1 MKALISCLPGC
12 IRRLR
17 YAARLT
23 VVASIPLILAGTLLA
38 QGTSYLTGYVQD
50 PSGAAIPSASVSV
63 KNENNAATY
72 TLKTTDTGVYRSP
85 ALEPGSYEVRIT
97 AAGFQEAVSR
107 AVTLLV
113 GQPRGLDFTLQVG
126 AATQLIEVTAAAPLL
141 KTEDA
146 GLGQNVQYNQVAG
159 LPYFSRSAGVL
170 LSLAPTVRYTGEDV
184 ISYGASR
191 YNVGAYT
198 NVNIMIDGAS
208 VIGNRTDVAQ
218 MTFNPSVE
226 ALQEVKITTNQFSA
240 EFGKDIGALVQMDTK
255 SGGNVYHGGV
265 YEYFRNEKLD
275 TMNAFSRTR
284 PIDRQHM
291 FGGTIGGPVIKNK
304 LFFFGSLEV
313 QKSTSPAGFLLTV
326 PTAQMKQGN
335 FSQLSRQ
342 LYNPLSSRPGPTGQI
357 VRDPFVGNVIPNN
370 LFDSAAVKAFEYMPN
385 PTDAALAGNLPTST
399 GTKLTKYRSVNRVD
413 WLISDKDRLSGSYM
427 FDHTLNQN
435 LGVSAYNAIAQ
446 AASPT
451 LAGFGFKFFTQV
463 YNISEQHT
471 FTPSLF
477 MSNRFVHR
485 PRFIE
490 RVNPAVDPAK
500 QWGST
505 LGIKNFAGSRLPQS
519 FGGDLGFPSY
529 SFTGYTGLGP
539 GALLFQERP
548 IKEVSWDIDLTYV
561 KGKHT
566 LKWGF
571 QTEFGH
577 HGAPD
582 QSTPTGTFDFGPLPT
597 SQPGVANT
605 GDAMASFLL
614 GQTNSA
620 STTLGPLLIWHN
632 WYYSAFFQD
641 DWKVTPTLTL
651 NLGIRWDIDG
661 PVYETEFRGNSFDFY
676 ETNPVSG
683 TPGVVKFL
691 NRPTYPARGFYN
703 VDYKRLAPRIG
714 FAWRAMPKT
723 VIRGGYGIYNTN
735 PTLGANRRAP
745 SLGFTTSAS
754 FGSPDGGLSPAF
766 LLRNGFPDYPLGG
779 DLSRLN
785 ESFGAV
791 RPGQTPST
799 SPTFVNPDWRF
810 GYAQNFNLSI
820 QRELPFNMVFEIAG
834 QGSLGR
840 RLPINGR
847 NWNEIN
853 PSLWGITGS
862 NFSRRPFPQYG
873 NVSEV
878 KQAAG
883 ITNYYNGYVRLEK
896 QFSHGLVLI
905 TNYSY
910 GKQVGFMGGSLY
922 HPQLS
927 RGVVFYNEANGATA
941 VPFHI
946 GLVSWSYDLPFG
958 PGKSMLSQGLAAKL
972 AGGWSIGGVLSMN
985 GGVPFGI
992 SSGSD
997 SLNGN
1002 SPLNG
1007 RVNIVADPSVSDRN
1021 PDRWFNTAAFR
1032 APTFGTIGNFLGPLI
1047 GPATRRMDLSLRKT
1061 TQIRENLR
1069 FVLAGEAFN
1078 FTNTPQFGAP
1088 ISNLLDARFGRSI
1101 NEGGGLGANTTGSY
1115 GARIIQIGARVEF

>member
-1 MKALISCLPGC
+1 MKEFISMPGRISRILSAASCLMLLG
-12 IRRLR
+12 ISL
-17 YAARLT
+17 L
-23 VVASIPLILAGTLLA
+23 VVPVLLG

-50 PSGAAIPSASVSV
+50 PSGAAIPAANVSIR
-63 KNENNAATY
+63 NESTATTH
-72 TLKTTDTGVYRSP
+72 TLKTTDEGVYRSP
-85 ALEPGSYEVRIT
+85 ALEPGNYEVRIT
-97 AAGFQEAVSR
+97 ANGFQEAVSR
-107 AVTLLV
+107 GVSLLV

-126 AATQLIEVTAAAPLL
+126 SATEIVEVTAEPFLL

-146 GLGQNVQYNQVAG
+146 GLGQNVQYSQVAG

-198 NVNIMIDGAS
+198 NVNIMINGAS

-226 ALQEVKITTNQFSA
+226 VLQEVKIATNQFSA
-240 EFGKDIGALVQMDTK
+240 EFGKDVGALVQMETK
-255 SGGNVYHGGV
+255 SGSNAFHGGV

-284 PIDRQHM
+284 PVDRQHM
-291 FGGTIGGPVIKNK
+291 FGGTIGGPVVRNK
-304 LFFFGSLEV
+304 LFFFGSLEI
-313 QKSTSPAGFLLTV
+313 QKSTAPAGFLLTV
-326 PTAQMKQGN
+326 PTARMKQGD

-342 LYNPLSSRPGPTGQI
+342 LYNPFSSRVGPTGQI
-357 VRDPFVGNVIPNN
+357 VRDPFPGNIVPGN
-370 LFDSAAVKAFEYMPN
+370 LFDPAAVKALTYMPN
-385 PTDAALAGNLPTST
+385 PTEAALTGNLPTST
-399 GTKLTKYRSVNRVD
+399 GTKLTKYRSANRVD
-413 WLISDKDRLSGSYM
+413 WYISDKDRVSGSYM
-427 FDHTLNQN
+427 FDHTLNEN
-435 LGVSAYNAIAQ
+435 LGVSAYNAIDQ

-471 FTPSLF
+471 FSPTLF

-485 PRFIE
+485 PRYIE
-490 RVNPAVDPAK
+490 RVNPAVDPSK
-500 QWGST
+500 QWATT
-505 LGIKNFAGSRLPQS
+505 LGIKNFAGARLPQS

-561 KGKHT
+561 RGKHT
-566 LKWGF
+566 LKFGF

-605 GDAMASFLL
+605 GDAIASFLL

-632 WYYSAFFQD
+632 YYYSTFLQD
-641 DWKVTPTLTL
+641 DFKVTPTLTL
-651 NLGIRWDIDG
+651 NLGLRWDIDA
-661 PVYETEFRGNSFDFY
+661 PVYETEFRGNAFDFY

-691 NRPTYPARGFYN
+691 NRPNYPARGFYN
-703 VDYKRLAPRIG
+703 TDYKRLAPRVG
-714 FAWRAMPKT
+714 FAWRPISKM
-723 VIRGGYGIYNTN
+723 VIRGGYGFYNTN

-754 FGSPDGGLSPAF
+754 FGSPDGGISPAF
-766 LLRNGFPDYPLGG
+766 LLQNGFPDYPLGG
-779 DLSRLN
+779 DPARLN

-791 RPGQTPST
+791 RPGQTPGT

-820 QRELPFNMVFEIAG
+820 QRELPFSMVLEIAG

-840 RLPINGR
+840 RLAINGR
-847 NWNEIN
+847 NWNEIH
-853 PSLWGITGS
+853 PSLWGTTGA
-862 NFSRRPFPQYG
+862 NFARRPFPQYG

-883 ITNYYNGYVRLEK
+883 VTNYYNGYIRLEK

-905 TNYSY
+905 ANYSWS
-910 GKQVGFMGGSLY
+910 KQVGFMGGSLY
-922 HPQLS
+922 YPQLS

-946 GLVSWSYDLPFG
+946 GLISWSYDLPFG
-958 PGKSMLSQGLAAKL
+958 PGKSHLNQGFASVVL
-972 AGGWSIGGVLSMN
+972 GGWSLGGVVSLN
-985 GGVPFGI
+985 GGVPFGVT
-992 SSGSD
+992 SGGD

-1007 RVNIVADPSVSDRN
+1007 RVDIVGDPSVSDPH
-1021 PDRWFNTAAFR
+1021 PDRWFNTSAFR
-1032 APTFGTIGNFLGPLI
+1032 APTFGTVGTFLGPLI

-1061 TQIRENLR
+1061 TMIGESLR
-1069 FVLAGEAFN
+1069 FVLAAEAFN
-1078 FTNTPQFGAP
+1078 ATNTPQFGPP
-1088 ISNLLDARFGRSI
+1088 IANLLDPRFGRSI

-1115 GARIIQIGARVEF
+1115 GARIIQIGARIDF

>member
-1 MKALISCLPGC
+1 VKSFFQVTLFLLATALLM
-12 IRRLR
+12 
-17 YAARLT
+17 
-23 VVASIPLILAGTLLA
+23 A

-50 PSGAAIPSASVSV
+50 GTGASVPGAKV
-63 KNENNAATY
+63 TIKNESTGS
-72 TLKTTDTGVYRSP
+72 TVSLVTTETGVYRSP
-85 ALEPGSYEVRIT
+85 VLEPGTYEVRVSAT
-97 AAGFQEAVSR
+97 GFQEALSR
-107 AVTLLV
+107 GVTVLV
-113 GQPRGLDFTLQVG
+113 GQPRGLDITLQVG
-126 AATQLIEVTAAAPLL
+126 AATQIVEVNAMAPLL

-146 GLGQNVQYNQVAG
+146 GLGQNVQYTQVAG

-198 NVNIMIDGAS
+198 NVNVVIDGAS

-226 ALQEVKITTNQFSA
+226 ALQEVKVTTNQYSS
-240 EFGKDIGALVQMDTK
+240 EFGKDVGALVQMDTK
-255 SGGNVYHGGV
+255 SGGNTYHGGV

-284 PIDRQHM
+284 PVDRQHM
-291 FGGTIGGPVIKNK
+291 FGGTIGGPVIRDRV
-304 LFFFGSLEV
+304 FFFGSLEV

-326 PTAQMKQGN
+326 PTAQMKRGD

-342 LYNPLSSRPGPTGQI
+342 LYNPLTGRPGPTGGI
-357 VRDPFVGNVIPNN
+357 VRDPFPGNIIPSN
-370 LFDSAAVKAFEYMPN
+370 LFDPAAVKALQYIPD
-385 PTDAALAGNLPTST
+385 PTVPALTGNLPVST
-399 GTKLTKYRSVNRVD
+399 GTRLTKYRSVNRGD
-413 WLISDKDRLSGSYM
+413 WFITPKDRLSGSYM
-427 FDHTLNQN
+427 FDHTLNEN
-435 LGVSAYNAIAQ
+435 LGVDAYNAISP

-451 LAGFGFKFFTQV
+451 LSGFGFKFFTQV
-463 YNISEQHT
+463 YNISEMHT
-471 FTPSLF
+471 FSPNFF
-477 MSNRFVHR
+477 MSNRFVMR
-485 PRFIE
+485 PRYIE
-490 RVNPAVDPAK
+490 RVNPAVDPQKRWAN
-500 QWGST
+500 T
-505 LGIKNFAGSRLPQS
+505 LGIRNFAGARLPES

-548 IKEVSWDIDLTYV
+548 IKEVSWDIDITYV
-561 KGKHT
+561 KGRHSFKM
-566 LKWGF
+566 GF

-597 SQPGVANT
+597 SQQGVSNT
-605 GDAMASFLL
+605 GDAIASFLL
-614 GQTNSA
+614 GQVNSA

-632 WYYSAFFQD
+632 WYYAAFLQD
-641 DWKVTPTLTL
+641 DWKLTPSLTL
-651 NLGIRWDIDG
+651 NFGLRWDIDG
-661 PVYETEFRGNSFDFY
+661 PVYETEFRGNTFDFY

-691 NRPTYPARGFYN
+691 NRPNYPAKGFYN
-703 VDYKRLAPRIG
+703 TDLKRFAPRIG
-714 FAWRAMPKT
+714 FAWRAMPRT
-723 VIRGGYGIYNTN
+723 VIRGGYGLYNTN

-745 SLGFTTSAS
+745 SLGFTTSGS
-754 FGSPDGGLSPAF
+754 FGSPDGGISPAF
-766 LLRNGFPDYPLGG
+766 VLQNGFPDYPLGG
-779 DLSRLN
+779 DLTKLN
-785 ESFGAV
+785 EGFGAV

-840 RLPINGR
+840 RIAINGR

-853 PSLWGITGS
+853 PSLWGISGS
-862 NFSRRPFPQYG
+862 NFARRPFPQYG

-883 ITNYYNGYVRLEK
+883 VTNYYNGYLRLEK

-905 TNYSY
+905 SNYSF
-910 GKQVGFMGGSLY
+910 GKQTGFMGGSIY
-922 HPQLS
+922 YPQLS

-941 VPFHI
+941 VPFHT
-946 GLVSWSYDLPFG
+946 GLISWAYDLPFG
-958 PGKSMLSQGLAAKL
+958 PGKARLAHGVGAKVF
-972 AGGWSIGGVLSMN
+972 GGWSIGGLVTFN

-992 SSGSD
+992 SSGAD

-1007 RVNIVADPSVSDRN
+1007 RVNIVGDPDLSDRT

-1032 APTFGTIGNFLGPLI
+1032 APAFGTIGNFLGPLI

-1061 TQIRENLR
+1061 TEIGERWR

-1078 FTNTPQFGAP
+1078 FTNTPQFGP
-1088 ISNLLDARFGRSI
+1088 PVSNLLDPRFGRSI
-1101 NEGGGLGANTTGSY
+1101 NEGGGLGANTTGPY
-1115 GARIIQIGARVEF
+1115 GARIIQIGARLEF